1 MRMIFEESVL
11 VDALNILVNMVGG
24 RMRMVVW
31 GGQGFEAMALM
42 QI

>member
-11 VDALNILVNMVGG
+11 VDVLNILVNMVGG

-31 GGQGFEAMALM
+31 GGRGFEAMALM